1 MQYSNLQSYNISP
14 IYKLDGQTPLRSCLF
29 LLLTIPFI
37 LRVLIKKNLMRNF
50 KITRMRIINADV
62 VAMKLS
68 YFLKYAIYIIIH
80 ALTGLGKTS
89 LEMGVPYLKSRRL
102 TKAETFY

>member
-37 LRVLIKKNLMRNF
+37 LRVLKKKKKNLMRNF

-68 YFLKYAIYIIIH
+68 YFLKYAIYIIN
-80 ALTGLGKTS
+80 
-89 LEMGVPYLKSRRL
+89 RFR
-102 TKAETFY
+102 

>member
-37 LRVLIKKNLMRNF
+37 LRVLKK
-50 KITRMRIINADV
+50 KKKPNA
-62 VAMKLS
+62 K
-68 YFLKYAIYIIIH
+68 FQNNKN
-80 ALTGLGKTS
+80 
-89 LEMGVPYLKSRRL
+89 ENN
-102 TKAETFY
+102 